1 MIGEFRAV
9 EQLLVGSSIGGSIVG
24 GKGAEG
30 SGICRPGFNP
40 KFEIRYLSFN
50 SWKSYLF
57 SLRLFTDVMDGNCL
71 ICRLKKIN

>member
-40 KFEIRYLSFN
+40 KFGIIGSFN
-50 SWKSYLF
+50 SWKITFFHCAF
-57 SLRLFTDVMDGNCL
+57 SQM
-71 ICRLKKIN
+71 

>member
-30 SGICRPGFNP
+30 SGICKSGFIP
-40 KFEIRYLSFN
+40 KFEI
-50 SWKSYLF
+50 
-57 SLRLFTDVMDGNCL
+57 
-71 ICRLKKIN
+71 I